1 MTVVW
6 LNRYI
11 PRMRKP
17 SRKEK
22 KFMPKQKRFKTTL
35 YLPEDLWK
43 AIRIRAIEMDVDAT
57 DLVVE
62 ALRQY
67 MKKGGRS

>member
-1 MTVVW
+1 MK
-6 LNRYI
+6 
-11 PRMRKP
+11 KP

-22 KFMPKQKRFKTTL
+22 SPMPKRFKTTL

-43 AIRIRAIEMDVDAT
+43 ATRILAIEMDVDAT

-62 ALRQY
+62 ALQQFL
-67 MKKGGRS
+67 KKGGRS

>member
-1 MTVVW
+1 MK
-6 LNRYI
+6 
-11 PRMRKP
+11 MP

-22 KFMPKQKRFKTTL
+22 KPTPKQKRFKTTL

-43 AIRIRAIEMDVDAT
+43 ATRILAIEMDVDAT

-62 ALRQY
+62 ALQQY
-67 MKKGGRS
+67 LKKGDRS